1 MAYCASDSILGIN
14 ARKVNILFLGSCSCS
29 FSFELFW
36 KNNLKFL
43 RVHLVALLLVV
54 LVPPP
59 HPPWTNILPVVT
71 TVTLLQYCLVERQCL
86 SRKQDEAYLC
96 GNRKEIITAAHLVLV
111 GLGCESGGG
120 PLGHQVRIALHE
132 IYVYINQRTHL
143 ANCVHNRKKLLIASN
158 DRDGAAANRL
168 HGTESD
174 LYRGRLKLD

>member
-1 MAYCASDSILGIN
+1 M
-14 ARKVNILFLGSCSCS
+14 
-29 FSFELFW
+29 
-36 KNNLKFL
+36 
-43 RVHLVALLLVV
+43 ALLLVV

-59 HPPWTNILPVVT
+59 HPPWTNILLVVT

-96 GNRKEIITAAHLVLV
+96 GNRKEIITAAHVVFV

-132 IYVYINQRTHL
+132 IYVYIKQGTK
-143 ANCVHNRKKLLIASN
+143 AHNRKKLSIASN
-158 DRDGAAANRL
+158 DRDRAAANRL

-174 LYRGRLKLD
+174 LYRGRL